1 MGPLEIFQLGRQC
14 SAQGQIE
21 SGAPDAPLAPA
32 QALVLS
38 VQRGRFPLAGWVLI
52 ERYGFAKPRQSGP
65 SGKAKG
71 RWKLVTTQ
79 NSHLLR
85 ATIYMFGAIASFTAM
100 AVAGR
105 AVSFQLD
112 TFEIMLFRSAVG
124 AALVL
129 AFGLYFGQIRAISTR
144 HLPVHLVRNIC
155 HFTGQNLWFFAITV
169 VPLAEVFALEFTAP
183 LWVLL
188 LAPLVLGERLSKTR
202 ILAGA
207 LGLLGVLL
215 VTRPTPDTLSW
226 GVVAGAIAAIGFAG
240 SIMATKR
247 LTRSETIW
255 TVLFYMTLMQL
266 VFGAVCAGAD
276 GDIALPS
283 LSNMP
288 WVVLIACAGL
298 FAHLCLTSA
307 LSLAPATVVVP
318 VDLLRLP
325 VIMLVGFSLYGEVI
339 DIYVVLG
346 ALVIFGANY
355 MNIWI
360 ETRAV
365 KPASKGVEPTG

>member
-1 MGPLEIFQLGRQC
+1 M
-14 SAQGQIE
+14 
-21 SGAPDAPLAPA
+21 
-32 QALVLS
+32 
-38 VQRGRFPLAGWVLI
+38 
-52 ERYGFAKPRQSGP
+52 
-65 SGKAKG
+65 
-71 RWKLVTTQ
+71 TTQ

-207 LGLLGVLL
+207 LGLLGVL
-215 VTRPTPDTLSW
+215 P
-226 GVVAGAIAAIGFAG
+226 GAIAAIGFAG

-307 LSLAPATVVVP
+307 LSLAPATIVVP

>member
-1 MGPLEIFQLGRQC
+1 
-14 SAQGQIE
+14 
-21 SGAPDAPLAPA
+21 
-32 QALVLS
+32 
-38 VQRGRFPLAGWVLI
+38 
-52 ERYGFAKPRQSGP
+52 
-65 SGKAKG
+65 
-71 RWKLVTTQ
+71 
-79 NSHLLR
+79 
-85 ATIYMFGAIASFTAM
+85 
-100 AVAGR
+100 
-105 AVSFQLD
+105 
-112 TFEIMLFRSAVG
+112 
-124 AALVL
+124 
-129 AFGLYFGQIRAISTR
+129 
-144 HLPVHLVRNIC
+144 
-155 HFTGQNLWFFAITV
+155 
-169 VPLAEVFALEFTAP
+169 
-183 LWVLL
+183 
-188 LAPLVLGERLSKTR
+188 
-202 ILAGA
+202 
-207 LGLLGVLL
+207 
-215 VTRPTPDTLSW
+215 
-226 GVVAGAIAAIGFAG
+226 
-240 SIMATKR
+240 
-247 LTRSETIW
+247 
-255 TVLFYMTLMQL
+255 MTLMQL

>member
-1 MGPLEIFQLGRQC
+1 M
-14 SAQGQIE
+14 
-21 SGAPDAPLAPA
+21 
-32 QALVLS
+32 
-38 VQRGRFPLAGWVLI
+38 
-52 ERYGFAKPRQSGP
+52 
-65 SGKAKG
+65 
-71 RWKLVTTQ
+71 TTQ
-79 NSHLLR
+79 KSHLLH

-112 TFEIMLFRSAVG
+112 TFEIMLFRSVVG
-124 AALVL
+124 AVLVL
-129 AFGLYFGQIRAISTR
+129 AFGVYFGQVKEISTR

-188 LAPLVLGERLSKTR
+188 LAPLVLGEPLSKTR
-202 ILAGA
+202 MLAGA

-215 VTRPTPDTLSW
+215 VTRPTPETLSW

-240 SIMATKR
+240 SIMATKQ

-276 GDIALPS
+276 GDIAWPS
-283 LSNMP
+283 FSNMP

-355 MNIWI
+355 INIWI

-365 KPASKGVEPTG
+365 KPASKGAEPTG

>member
-1 MGPLEIFQLGRQC
+1 M
-14 SAQGQIE
+14 
-21 SGAPDAPLAPA
+21 
-32 QALVLS
+32 
-38 VQRGRFPLAGWVLI
+38 
-52 ERYGFAKPRQSGP
+52 
-65 SGKAKG
+65 
-71 RWKLVTTQ
+71 TTQ
-79 NSHLLR
+79 KSHLLR

-112 TFEIMLFRSAVG
+112 TFEIMLFRSVVG
-124 AALVL
+124 AVLVL
-129 AFGLYFGQIRAISTR
+129 AFGLYFGQTKEISTR

-155 HFTGQNLWFFAITV
+155 HFIGQNLWFFAITV

-255 TVLFYMTLMQL
+255 SVLFYMTLM
-266 VFGAVCAGAD
+266 
-276 GDIALPS
+276 
-283 LSNMP
+283 
-288 WVVLIACAGL
+288 
-298 FAHLCLTSA
+298 
-307 LSLAPATVVVP
+307 
-318 VDLLRLP
+318 
-325 VIMLVGFSLYGEVI
+325 
-339 DIYVVLG
+339 
-346 ALVIFGANY
+346 
-355 MNIWI
+355 
-360 ETRAV
+360 
-365 KPASKGVEPTG
+365 

>member
-1 MGPLEIFQLGRQC
+1 M
-14 SAQGQIE
+14 
-21 SGAPDAPLAPA
+21 
-32 QALVLS
+32 
-38 VQRGRFPLAGWVLI
+38 
-52 ERYGFAKPRQSGP
+52 
-65 SGKAKG
+65 
-71 RWKLVTTQ
+71 TTRNQ
-79 NSHLLR
+79 YLLR

-100 AVAGR
+100 AIAGR
-105 AVSFQLD
+105 AVSLQLD
-112 TFEIMLFRSAVG
+112 TFEIMLFRSVVG
-124 AALVL
+124 ATLVL
-129 AFGLYFGQIRAISTR
+129 VFGLYFGQIKVISTR
-144 HLPVHLVRNIC
+144 HLPIHLVRNIC

-188 LAPLVLGERLSKTR
+188 LAPLVLGERMNKIR
-202 ILAGA
+202 MLACA

-226 GVVAGAIAAIGFAG
+226 GLVASLIAAVGFAG

-247 LTRSETIW
+247 LTRTETIW
-255 TVLFYMTLMQL
+255 TVLFYMTLMQS
-266 VFGAVCAGAD
+266 VFGVICAGAD

-307 LSLAPATVVVP
+307 LSLAPANVVAP

-325 VIMLVGFSLYGEVI
+325 VIVFVGFSLYGEVI
-339 DIYVVLG
+339 DIYVLLG

-355 MNIWI
+355 MNIWK
-360 ETRAV
+360 ETRAA
-365 KPASKGVEPTG
+365 KRAY